1 MLTNIKSYQMHD
13 TNHIRLLLSGK
24 HINFIQ
30 SIEHSFS
37 QSFQATARSRTQENL
52 FPISFLQPMRNFEFP
67 NLANSEVTVHHYTK
81 VSIIHI
87 PIFLHSYYRSV
98 MTHHTTN
105 KFYNAI
111 SCLFFLVLLEV
122 RVDVIKICVN
132 QLCVCHG
139 FPYAWELSRFT
150 WETKTFLLVF
160 CPSHVSNLIQLSD
173 WL

>member
-37 QSFQATARSRTQENL
+37 QSFQAIARSRTQENP
-52 FPISFLQPMRNFEFP
+52 FPISFLQPIRNFEFP
-67 NLANSEVTVHHYTK
+67 NLANSEVTVHHYIK
-81 VSIIHI
+81 VSIMNMS
-87 PIFLHSYYRSV
+87 IFLYSYYRSIV
-98 MTHHTTN
+98 THHTTS

-111 SCLFFLVLLEV
+111 SCFFSGLLEV

-132 QLCVCHG
+132 HLHACHG
-139 FPYAWELSRFT
+139 FPYT
-150 WETKTFLLVF
+150 
-160 CPSHVSNLIQLSD
+160 
-173 WL
+173 

>member
-37 QSFQATARSRTQENL
+37 QSFQAIARSRTQENP
-52 FPISFLQPMRNFEFP
+52 FPISFLQPIRNFEFP
-67 NLANSEVTVHHYTK
+67 NLTNSEVTVHHYIK

-98 MTHHTTN
+98 MTHHTTS

-111 SCLFFLVLLEV
+111 SCFSLGCW
-122 RVDVIKICVN
+122 K
-132 QLCVCHG
+132 
-139 FPYAWELSRFT
+139 
-150 WETKTFLLVF
+150 
-160 CPSHVSNLIQLSD
+160 
-173 WL
+173 